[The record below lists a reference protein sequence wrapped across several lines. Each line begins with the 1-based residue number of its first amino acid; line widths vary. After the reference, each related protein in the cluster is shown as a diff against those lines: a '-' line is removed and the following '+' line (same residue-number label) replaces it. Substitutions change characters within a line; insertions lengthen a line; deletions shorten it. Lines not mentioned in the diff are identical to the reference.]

1 MCAEPGEAEDL
12 PIRVPDRKRH
22 ARAEV
27 TVDTP
32 THGTRREARG
42 HDVLTRVAEPTQVAH
57 QQVGTNR
64 RPAHAEGPDHL
75 LVKTQVGERDAG
87 ATGGPRVPEV
97 GLEEFASIGKQPLEA
112 ALRTLPGLDLLC
124 CFDGGMLPDGP

>member
-1 MCAEPGEAEDL
+1 MCSEAGEAVHASL
-12 PIRVPDRKRH
+12 RVPDRKRH

-32 THGTRREARG
+32 THRARREPRG
-42 HDVLTRVAEPTQVAH
+42 QDVLTRVAEPVQMAH
-57 QQVGTNR
+57 QQVGTNG
-64 RPAHAEGPDHL
+64 RPAHAKGPDHL

-87 ATGGPRVPEV
+87 ATGVLRFPEV
-97 GLEEFASIGKQPLEA
+97 GLEEFASIVEQPLEA

-124 CFDGGMLPDGP
+124 CCDGRMLPDGP